1 MSNAF
6 ICHIRKLYNEKTYI
20 TFIIPGKYK
29 NDLFLQNGTCWAVK
43 ESDKR
48 FIFTGA
54 PLAQKI
60 KIHKTIGR
68 QVFTCIALIGYY
80 HMNCSLGA

>member
-20 TFIIPGKYK
+20 KFIIPGKYK
-29 NDLFLQNGTCWAVK
+29 NDLFLQNDTCWAVE

-48 FIFTGA
+48 FIFTGD

-60 KIHKTIGR
+60 KIHMTIGKH
-68 QVFTCIALIGYY
+68 VCTVLPSFDTII
-80 HMNCSLGA
+80 